1 VAKIKLEDET
11 MRISRFGVSLVR
23 VCALGLASLWLLHEL
38 NSRLR
43 RRSSP
48 QSSRRGPGA
57 PKSGGK
63 GQTSGLGSLGGR
75 FGGKRDEGVSGGSM
89 DIDDK
94 IKTGQG

>member
-1 VAKIKLEDET
+1 

-23 VCALGLASLWLLHEL
+23 VCALGLASLWLLYEL

-43 RRSSP
+43 RRSLP

-57 PKSGGK
+57 PKSGDK
-63 GQTSGLGSLGGR
+63 GQTSGLGGR